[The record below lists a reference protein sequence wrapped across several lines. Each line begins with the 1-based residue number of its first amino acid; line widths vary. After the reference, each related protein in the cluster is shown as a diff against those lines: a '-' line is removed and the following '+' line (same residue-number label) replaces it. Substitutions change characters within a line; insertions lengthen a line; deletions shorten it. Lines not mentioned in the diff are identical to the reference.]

1 MIKKKAVAGGI
12 VALAAV
18 LGGGGIFAWTRR
30 TADTETLADNQ
41 KYVYAYVTSIEGNE
55 LTYMEVDESVVEA
68 YLASSTEDTEN
79 TEKGGDGSGAPGGS
93 DGSGAPGDGS
103 GAPGRMS
110 QGTSGTNDST
120 EMSDGMTQEEN
131 GDMPGDATSDGTGSN
146 GGGAPGGNGG
156 MSGKSVTTLIPV
168 STVVHT
174 TAGTETTFQR
184 LAAGDLLKLL
194 ILRSRKLQF
203 REASRR
209 RKKLKSRAC
218 CRKKYRIFNGHA
230 GFCFCPDIFQILKI
244 GSCRK
249 LSPCNLG
256 FLHRLREGMPDLSQ
270 YIFRHLFF

>member
-1 MIKKKAVAGGI
+1 MIKKNAVAGGI

-194 ILRSRKLQF
+194 IVTSEDGEEVIVEIWMQ
-203 REASRR
+203 
-209 RKKLKSRAC
+209 
-218 CRKKYRIFNGHA
+218 
-230 GFCFCPDIFQILKI
+230 
-244 GSCRK
+244 
-249 LSPCNLG
+249 
-256 FLHRLREGMPDLSQ
+256 
-270 YIFRHLFF
+270 

>member
-12 VALAAV
+12 VALAAM

-93 DGSGAPGDGS
+93 DGSGAPGGSDTAGAPGDSTEASGDGS
-103 GAPGRMS
+103 EAPGRMS
-110 QGTSGTNDST
+110 QGTSGTDANT
-120 EMSDGMTQEEN
+120 ETSDGQPQEEN

-194 ILRSRKLQF
+194 IETSEDGEEVIIEIWMQ
-203 REASRR
+203 
-209 RKKLKSRAC
+209 
-218 CRKKYRIFNGHA
+218 
-230 GFCFCPDIFQILKI
+230 
-244 GSCRK
+244 
-249 LSPCNLG
+249 
-256 FLHRLREGMPDLSQ
+256 
-270 YIFRHLFF
+270 

>member
-30 TADTETLADNQ
+30 IEDTETLADNQ

-55 LTYMEVDESVVEA
+55 LTYVEVDESVVEA
-68 YLASSTEDTEN
+68 YLASSTENTEN
-79 TEKGGDGSGAPGGS
+79 AEKG
-93 DGSGAPGDGS
+93 GDGS

-194 ILRSRKLQF
+194 IETSEDGEEVIIEIWMQ
-203 REASRR
+203 
-209 RKKLKSRAC
+209 
-218 CRKKYRIFNGHA
+218 
-230 GFCFCPDIFQILKI
+230 
-244 GSCRK
+244 
-249 LSPCNLG
+249 
-256 FLHRLREGMPDLSQ
+256 
-270 YIFRHLFF
+270 

>member
-120 EMSDGMTQEEN
+120 EMSDGMPQEEN

-146 GGGAPGGNGG
+146 GEEAPGGNGG
-156 MSGKSVTTLIPV
+156 MSGESVTTLIPV

-194 ILRSRKLQF
+194 IVTSEDGEEVIVEIWMQ
-203 REASRR
+203 
-209 RKKLKSRAC
+209 
-218 CRKKYRIFNGHA
+218 
-230 GFCFCPDIFQILKI
+230 
-244 GSCRK
+244 
-249 LSPCNLG
+249 
-256 FLHRLREGMPDLSQ
+256 
-270 YIFRHLFF
+270 

>member
-79 TEKGGDGSGAPGGS
+79 TEKGGDGSGAPGESDGSGAPGGSDTAGAPEDGSGAPGGS
-93 DGSGAPGDGS
+93 DGSGAPGDDS

-120 EMSDGMTQEEN
+120 EMSDGMTQGTSGTDDSTEMSEVMLQGEN
-131 GDMPGDATSDGTGSN
+131 GGMPGDAALDGTGSN

-156 MSGKSVTTLIPV
+156 MSGESVTTLIPV

-194 ILRSRKLQF
+194 IETSEDGEEVIIEIWMQ
-203 REASRR
+203 
-209 RKKLKSRAC
+209 
-218 CRKKYRIFNGHA
+218 
-230 GFCFCPDIFQILKI
+230 
-244 GSCRK
+244 
-249 LSPCNLG
+249 
-256 FLHRLREGMPDLSQ
+256 
-270 YIFRHLFF
+270 

>member
-55 LTYMEVDESVVEA
+55 LTYVEVDESVVEA
-68 YLASSTEDTEN
+68 YLASSTENTEN
-79 TEKGGDGSGAPGGS
+79 AEKG
-93 DGSGAPGDGS
+93 GDGS

-194 ILRSRKLQF
+194 IETSEDGEEVIIEIWMQ
-203 REASRR
+203 
-209 RKKLKSRAC
+209 
-218 CRKKYRIFNGHA
+218 
-230 GFCFCPDIFQILKI
+230 
-244 GSCRK
+244 
-249 LSPCNLG
+249 
-256 FLHRLREGMPDLSQ
+256 
-270 YIFRHLFF
+270 

>member
-30 TADTETLADNQ
+30 IEDTETLADNQ

-55 LTYMEVDESVVEA
+55 LTYVEVDESVVEA
-68 YLASSTEDTEN
+68 YLASSTENTEN
-79 TEKGGDGSGAPGGS
+79 AEKGGDGSGAPGGS
-93 DGSGAPGDGS
+93 DGSGAPGGSDAAGAPGDGLGAPGDRSGAPGDSTEASGDGS

-194 ILRSRKLQF
+194 IETSEDGEEVIIEIWMQ
-203 REASRR
+203 
-209 RKKLKSRAC
+209 
-218 CRKKYRIFNGHA
+218 
-230 GFCFCPDIFQILKI
+230 
-244 GSCRK
+244 
-249 LSPCNLG
+249 
-256 FLHRLREGMPDLSQ
+256 
-270 YIFRHLFF
+270 

>member
-30 TADTETLADNQ
+30 IEDTETLADNQ

-110 QGTSGTNDST
+110 QGTSGTDAGT
-120 EMSDGMTQEEN
+120 ETSDGQPQEEN

-156 MSGKSVTTLIPV
+156 RSGKSVTTLIPV

-194 ILRSRKLQF
+194 IETSEDGEEVIIEIWMQ
-203 REASRR
+203 
-209 RKKLKSRAC
+209 
-218 CRKKYRIFNGHA
+218 
-230 GFCFCPDIFQILKI
+230 
-244 GSCRK
+244 
-249 LSPCNLG
+249 
-256 FLHRLREGMPDLSQ
+256 
-270 YIFRHLFF
+270 

>member
-18 LGGGGIFAWTRR
+18 LGGIFAWTRR

-194 ILRSRKLQF
+194 IVTSEDGEEVIVEIWMQ
-203 REASRR
+203 
-209 RKKLKSRAC
+209 
-218 CRKKYRIFNGHA
+218 
-230 GFCFCPDIFQILKI
+230 
-244 GSCRK
+244 
-249 LSPCNLG
+249 
-256 FLHRLREGMPDLSQ
+256 
-270 YIFRHLFF
+270 

>member
-93 DGSGAPGDGS
+93 EGSGAPGDGS
-103 GAPGRMS
+103 GAPGDGSEAPGESDAAGTPGESDGSGDGSEAPGRMS
-110 QGTSGTNDST
+110 QGTSGTDAGT
-120 EMSDGMTQEEN
+120 ETSDGQPQGEN
-131 GDMPGDATSDGTGSN
+131 GGMPGDTASDETENN
-146 GGGAPGGNGG
+146 GGGAQGGNGG
-156 MSGKSVTTLIPV
+156 MSGESVTTLIPV

-194 ILRSRKLQF
+194 IETSEDGAEVIIEIWMQ
-203 REASRR
+203 
-209 RKKLKSRAC
+209 
-218 CRKKYRIFNGHA
+218 
-230 GFCFCPDIFQILKI
+230 
-244 GSCRK
+244 
-249 LSPCNLG
+249 
-256 FLHRLREGMPDLSQ
+256 
-270 YIFRHLFF
+270 

>member
-30 TADTETLADNQ
+30 IEDTETLADNQ

-55 LTYMEVDESVVEA
+55 LTYVEVDESVVEA
-68 YLASSTEDTEN
+68 YLASSTEN
-79 TEKGGDGSGAPGGS
+79 TQNAEKGGDGSGAPGGS
-93 DGSGAPGDGS
+93 DGSGAPGGSDAAGAPGDGLGAPGDGSGAPGDSTEASGDGS

-194 ILRSRKLQF
+194 IETSEDGEEVIIEIWMQ
-203 REASRR
+203 
-209 RKKLKSRAC
+209 
-218 CRKKYRIFNGHA
+218 
-230 GFCFCPDIFQILKI
+230 
-244 GSCRK
+244 
-249 LSPCNLG
+249 
-256 FLHRLREGMPDLSQ
+256 
-270 YIFRHLFF
+270 

>member
-41 KYVYAYVTSIEGNE
+41 KYAYAYVTSIEGNE

-93 DGSGAPGDGS
+93 DGSGAPGGSDTAGAPGDSTEASGDGS

-110 QGTSGTNDST
+110 QGTSGTDANT
-120 EMSDGMTQEEN
+120 ETSDGQPQEEN

-194 ILRSRKLQF
+194 IETSEDGEEVIIEIWMQ
-203 REASRR
+203 
-209 RKKLKSRAC
+209 
-218 CRKKYRIFNGHA
+218 
-230 GFCFCPDIFQILKI
+230 
-244 GSCRK
+244 
-249 LSPCNLG
+249 
-256 FLHRLREGMPDLSQ
+256 
-270 YIFRHLFF
+270 

>member
-194 ILRSRKLQF
+194 IVTS
-203 REASRR
+203 ED
-209 RKKLKSRAC
+209 
-218 CRKKYRIFNGHA
+218 GE
-230 GFCFCPDIFQILKI
+230 
-244 GSCRK
+244 
-249 LSPCNLG
+249 
-256 FLHRLREGMPDLSQ
+256 EGIVEIWMQ
-270 YIFRHLFF
+270 

>member
-1 MIKKKAVAGGI
+1 M
-12 VALAAV
+12 
-18 LGGGGIFAWTRR
+18 
-30 TADTETLADNQ
+30 ETLADNQ

-79 TEKGGDGSGAPGGS
+79 AEKGGDGSGVPGGSDGSGAPGGSDTAGAPEDGSGAPGGS

-120 EMSDGMTQEEN
+120 VMSYGMPQEEN

-194 ILRSRKLQF
+194 IVTSEDGEEVIVEIWMQ
-203 REASRR
+203 
-209 RKKLKSRAC
+209 
-218 CRKKYRIFNGHA
+218 
-230 GFCFCPDIFQILKI
+230 
-244 GSCRK
+244 
-249 LSPCNLG
+249 
-256 FLHRLREGMPDLSQ
+256 
-270 YIFRHLFF
+270 

>member
-18 LGGGGIFAWTRR
+18 FGGGGIFTWTRR

-93 DGSGAPGDGS
+93 DGAGAPGGSDGAGAPGDSTEASGDGSGAPGDGSGAPGDSTEASGDGS

-110 QGTSGTNDST
+110 QGTSGTDANT
-120 EMSDGMTQEEN
+120 ETSDGQPQGEN
-131 GDMPGDATSDGTGSN
+131 GGMPGDTALDGTEKN
-146 GGGAPGGNGG
+146 GEEAPGGNGG
-156 MSGKSVTTLIPV
+156 MSGESVTTLIPV
-168 STVVHT
+168 STVVNT

-194 ILRSRKLQF
+194 IETSEDGEEVIVEIWMQ
-203 REASRR
+203 
-209 RKKLKSRAC
+209 
-218 CRKKYRIFNGHA
+218 
-230 GFCFCPDIFQILKI
+230 
-244 GSCRK
+244 
-249 LSPCNLG
+249 
-256 FLHRLREGMPDLSQ
+256 
-270 YIFRHLFF
+270 

>member
-79 TEKGGDGSGAPGGS
+79 TEKGGDGSGAPGDS
-93 DGSGAPGDGS
+93 TEASGDGS

-110 QGTSGTNDST
+110 QGTSGTDANT
-120 EMSDGMTQEEN
+120 ETSDGQPQGEN
-131 GDMPGDATSDGTGSN
+131 GGMPGDTALDGTEKN
-146 GGGAPGGNGG
+146 GEEAPGGNGG

-194 ILRSRKLQF
+194 IVTSEDGEEVIVEIWMQ
-203 REASRR
+203 
-209 RKKLKSRAC
+209 
-218 CRKKYRIFNGHA
+218 
-230 GFCFCPDIFQILKI
+230 
-244 GSCRK
+244 
-249 LSPCNLG
+249 
-256 FLHRLREGMPDLSQ
+256 
-270 YIFRHLFF
+270 

>member
-18 LGGGGIFAWTRR
+18 FGGGGIFTWTRR

-93 DGSGAPGDGS
+93 DGSGAPGGSDTAGAPGDSTEASGDGT

-110 QGTSGTNDST
+110 QGTSGTDANT
-120 EMSDGMTQEEN
+120 ETSDGQPQGEN
-131 GDMPGDATSDGTGSN
+131 GGMPGDTALDGTEKN
-146 GGGAPGGNGG
+146 GEEAPGGNGG
-156 MSGKSVTTLIPV
+156 MSGESVTTLIPV
-168 STVVHT
+168 STVVNT

-194 ILRSRKLQF
+194 IETSEDGEEVIIEIWMQ
-203 REASRR
+203 
-209 RKKLKSRAC
+209 
-218 CRKKYRIFNGHA
+218 
-230 GFCFCPDIFQILKI
+230 
-244 GSCRK
+244 
-249 LSPCNLG
+249 
-256 FLHRLREGMPDLSQ
+256 
-270 YIFRHLFF
+270 

>member
-1 MIKKKAVAGGI
+1 MIRKKVMAGGI

-18 LGGGGIFAWTRR
+18 LGGGGIFAWTHR
-30 TADTETLADNQ
+30 TADMETLADNQ

-68 YLASSTEDTEN
+68 YLASSTENTEN
-79 TEKGGDGSGAPGGS
+79 AEKGGDGSGVPGGS

-120 EMSDGMTQEEN
+120 EMSDGMPQEEN

-146 GGGAPGGNGG
+146 GEEAPGGNGG
-156 MSGKSVTTLIPV
+156 MSGESVTTLIPV

-194 ILRSRKLQF
+194 IVTSEDGEEVIIEIWMQ
-203 REASRR
+203 
-209 RKKLKSRAC
+209 
-218 CRKKYRIFNGHA
+218 
-230 GFCFCPDIFQILKI
+230 
-244 GSCRK
+244 
-249 LSPCNLG
+249 
-256 FLHRLREGMPDLSQ
+256 
-270 YIFRHLFF
+270 

>member
-30 TADTETLADNQ
+30 IEDTETLADNQ
-41 KYVYAYVTSIEGNE
+41 KYVYAYVTSIVGNE
-55 LTYMEVDESVVEA
+55 LTYVEVDESVVEA
-68 YLASSTEDTEN
+68 YLASSTENTEN
-79 TEKGGDGSGAPGGS
+79 AEKGGDGSGAPGGS
-93 DGSGAPGDGS
+93 DGSGAPGGSDAAGASGDGSGAPGDGS

-120 EMSDGMTQEEN
+120 EMSDGMPQGTSGTNDSTEMSDGMPQEEN

-194 ILRSRKLQF
+194 IETSEDGEEVIIEIWMQ
-203 REASRR
+203 
-209 RKKLKSRAC
+209 
-218 CRKKYRIFNGHA
+218 
-230 GFCFCPDIFQILKI
+230 
-244 GSCRK
+244 
-249 LSPCNLG
+249 
-256 FLHRLREGMPDLSQ
+256 
-270 YIFRHLFF
+270 

>member
-79 TEKGGDGSGAPGGS
+79 TEKGGDGSGAPGES
-93 DGSGAPGDGS
+93 DGSGAPGGS
-103 GAPGRMS
+103 DTAGAPGDGLGAPGGMPRGTSGTDDSTETSDGMP
-110 QGTSGTNDST
+110 QGTSGTDDSTETSDGMPQGTSGTDDST
-120 EMSDGMTQEEN
+120 EMSEVMLQGEN
-131 GDMPGDATSDGTGSN
+131 GGMPGDAALDGTGSN

-156 MSGKSVTTLIPV
+156 MSGESVTTLIPV

-194 ILRSRKLQF
+194 IETSEDGEEVIIEIWMQ
-203 REASRR
+203 
-209 RKKLKSRAC
+209 
-218 CRKKYRIFNGHA
+218 
-230 GFCFCPDIFQILKI
+230 
-244 GSCRK
+244 
-249 LSPCNLG
+249 
-256 FLHRLREGMPDLSQ
+256 
-270 YIFRHLFF
+270 

>member
-18 LGGGGIFAWTRR
+18 LGGGIFAWTRR
-30 TADTETLADNQ
+30 IEDTETLADNQ

-55 LTYMEVDESVVEA
+55 LTYVEVDESVVEA

-79 TEKGGDGSGAPGGS
+79 TEKGGDGAGAPGGS

-194 ILRSRKLQF
+194 IVTSEDGEEVIVEIWMQ
-203 REASRR
+203 
-209 RKKLKSRAC
+209 
-218 CRKKYRIFNGHA
+218 
-230 GFCFCPDIFQILKI
+230 
-244 GSCRK
+244 
-249 LSPCNLG
+249 
-256 FLHRLREGMPDLSQ
+256 
-270 YIFRHLFF
+270 

>member
-79 TEKGGDGSGAPGGS
+79 AEKGGDGSGVPEGS

-120 EMSDGMTQEEN
+120 EMSDGMPQEEN

-156 MSGKSVTTLIPV
+156 MSGESVTTLIPV

-194 ILRSRKLQF
+194 IVTSEDGEEVIIEIWMQ
-203 REASRR
+203 
-209 RKKLKSRAC
+209 
-218 CRKKYRIFNGHA
+218 
-230 GFCFCPDIFQILKI
+230 
-244 GSCRK
+244 
-249 LSPCNLG
+249 
-256 FLHRLREGMPDLSQ
+256 
-270 YIFRHLFF
+270 

>member
-30 TADTETLADNQ
+30 IEDTETLADNQ

-55 LTYMEVDESVVEA
+55 LTYVEVDESVVEA
-68 YLASSTEDTEN
+68 YLASSTENTEN
-79 TEKGGDGSGAPGGS
+79 AEKGGDGSGAPGGS
-93 DGSGAPGDGS
+93 DGSGAPGGSDAAGALGDGLGAPGDGSGAPGDSTEASGDGS

-194 ILRSRKLQF
+194 IETSEDGEEVIIEIWMQ
-203 REASRR
+203 
-209 RKKLKSRAC
+209 
-218 CRKKYRIFNGHA
+218 
-230 GFCFCPDIFQILKI
+230 
-244 GSCRK
+244 
-249 LSPCNLG
+249 
-256 FLHRLREGMPDLSQ
+256 
-270 YIFRHLFF
+270 

>member
-18 LGGGGIFAWTRR
+18 LGGGGIFAWTHR
-30 TADTETLADNQ
+30 TADMETLADNQ

-79 TEKGGDGSGAPGGS
+79 AEKGGDGSGVPGGSDGSGAPGGSDTAGAPEDGSGAPGGS

-120 EMSDGMTQEEN
+120 VMSYGMPQEEN

-194 ILRSRKLQF
+194 IVTSEDGEEVIVEIWMQ
-203 REASRR
+203 
-209 RKKLKSRAC
+209 
-218 CRKKYRIFNGHA
+218 
-230 GFCFCPDIFQILKI
+230 
-244 GSCRK
+244 
-249 LSPCNLG
+249 
-256 FLHRLREGMPDLSQ
+256 
-270 YIFRHLFF
+270 

>member
-103 GAPGRMS
+103 GAPGDGSGAPGDGSGAPGDSTEASGDGSGAPGRMS
-110 QGTSGTNDST
+110 QGTSGTDANT
-120 EMSDGMTQEEN
+120 ETSDGQPQEEN

-156 MSGKSVTTLIPV
+156 MSGKRVTTLIPV

-194 ILRSRKLQF
+194 IETSEDGEEVIIEIWMQ
-203 REASRR
+203 
-209 RKKLKSRAC
+209 
-218 CRKKYRIFNGHA
+218 
-230 GFCFCPDIFQILKI
+230 
-244 GSCRK
+244 
-249 LSPCNLG
+249 
-256 FLHRLREGMPDLSQ
+256 
-270 YIFRHLFF
+270 

>member
-1 MIKKKAVAGGI
+1 MIRKKVMAGGI

-18 LGGGGIFAWTRR
+18 LGGGGIFAWTHR
-30 TADTETLADNQ
+30 TADMETLADNQ

-79 TEKGGDGSGAPGGS
+79 AEKGGDGSGVPGGS
-93 DGSGAPGDGS
+93 DGSGAPGGS
-103 GAPGRMS
+103 DTAPGRMS

-120 EMSDGMTQEEN
+120 VMSYGMPQEEN

-156 MSGKSVTTLIPV
+156 MRGKSVTTLIPV

-194 ILRSRKLQF
+194 IVTSEDGEEVIVEIWMQ
-203 REASRR
+203 
-209 RKKLKSRAC
+209 
-218 CRKKYRIFNGHA
+218 
-230 GFCFCPDIFQILKI
+230 
-244 GSCRK
+244 
-249 LSPCNLG
+249 
-256 FLHRLREGMPDLSQ
+256 
-270 YIFRHLFF
+270 

>member
-79 TEKGGDGSGAPGGS
+79 TEKGGDGSGAPGDS
-93 DGSGAPGDGS
+93 TEASGDGS

-110 QGTSGTNDST
+110 QGTSGTDANT
-120 EMSDGMTQEEN
+120 ETSDGQPQEEN
-131 GDMPGDATSDGTGSN
+131 GGMPGDATSDGTGSN

-194 ILRSRKLQF
+194 IETSEDGEEVIIEIWMQ
-203 REASRR
+203 
-209 RKKLKSRAC
+209 
-218 CRKKYRIFNGHA
+218 
-230 GFCFCPDIFQILKI
+230 
-244 GSCRK
+244 
-249 LSPCNLG
+249 
-256 FLHRLREGMPDLSQ
+256 
-270 YIFRHLFF
+270 

>member
-30 TADTETLADNQ
+30 IEDTETLADNQ

-55 LTYMEVDESVVEA
+55 LTYVEVDESVVEA
-68 YLASSTEDTEN
+68 YLASSTENTEN
-79 TEKGGDGSGAPGGS
+79 AEKGGDGSGAPGGS
-93 DGSGAPGDGS
+93 DGAGAPGGSDAAGAPGDGLGAPGDGSGAPGDSTEASGDGS

-194 ILRSRKLQF
+194 IETSEDGEEVIIEIWMQ
-203 REASRR
+203 
-209 RKKLKSRAC
+209 
-218 CRKKYRIFNGHA
+218 
-230 GFCFCPDIFQILKI
+230 
-244 GSCRK
+244 
-249 LSPCNLG
+249 
-256 FLHRLREGMPDLSQ
+256 
-270 YIFRHLFF
+270 

>member
-18 LGGGGIFAWTRR
+18 LGGGIFAWTRR

-194 ILRSRKLQF
+194 IVTSEDGEEVIVEIWMQ
-203 REASRR
+203 
-209 RKKLKSRAC
+209 
-218 CRKKYRIFNGHA
+218 
-230 GFCFCPDIFQILKI
+230 
-244 GSCRK
+244 
-249 LSPCNLG
+249 
-256 FLHRLREGMPDLSQ
+256 
-270 YIFRHLFF
+270 

>member
-93 DGSGAPGDGS
+93 EGSGAPGDGS
-103 GAPGRMS
+103 EAPGRMS
-110 QGTSGTNDST
+110 QETSGTDAGT
-120 EMSDGMTQEEN
+120 ETSDGQPQGGN
-131 GDMPGDATSDGTGSN
+131 GGMPGDTASGGTENN

-156 MSGKSVTTLIPV
+156 MSGESVTTLISV

-194 ILRSRKLQF
+194 IVTSEDGEEVIVEIWMQ
-203 REASRR
+203 
-209 RKKLKSRAC
+209 
-218 CRKKYRIFNGHA
+218 
-230 GFCFCPDIFQILKI
+230 
-244 GSCRK
+244 
-249 LSPCNLG
+249 
-256 FLHRLREGMPDLSQ
+256 
-270 YIFRHLFF
+270 

>member
-79 TEKGGDGSGAPGGS
+79 AEKGGDGSGAPGDS
-93 DGSGAPGDGS
+93 TETSGDGS

-110 QGTSGTNDST
+110 QGTSGTDANT
-120 EMSDGMTQEEN
+120 ETSDGQPQEEN
-131 GDMPGDATSDGTGSN
+131 GDMPGDTALDGTEKN
-146 GGGAPGGNGG
+146 GGEAPGGNGG
-156 MSGKSVTTLIPV
+156 MSGESVTTLIPV

-194 ILRSRKLQF
+194 IVTSEDGEEVIVEIWMQ
-203 REASRR
+203 
-209 RKKLKSRAC
+209 
-218 CRKKYRIFNGHA
+218 
-230 GFCFCPDIFQILKI
+230 
-244 GSCRK
+244 
-249 LSPCNLG
+249 
-256 FLHRLREGMPDLSQ
+256 
-270 YIFRHLFF
+270 

>member
-1 MIKKKAVAGGI
+1 MFGMIKKKAVAGGI

-30 TADTETLADNQ
+30 IEDTETLADNQ

-55 LTYMEVDESVVEA
+55 LTYVEVDESVVEA
-68 YLASSTEDTEN
+68 YLASSTENTEN
-79 TEKGGDGSGAPGGS
+79 AEKGGDGSGAPGGS
-93 DGSGAPGDGS
+93 DGSGAPGGSDAAGAPGDGLGAPGDGSGAPGDSTEASGDGS

-194 ILRSRKLQF
+194 IETSEDGEEVIIEIWMQ
-203 REASRR
+203 
-209 RKKLKSRAC
+209 
-218 CRKKYRIFNGHA
+218 
-230 GFCFCPDIFQILKI
+230 
-244 GSCRK
+244 
-249 LSPCNLG
+249 
-256 FLHRLREGMPDLSQ
+256 
-270 YIFRHLFF
+270 

>member
-103 GAPGRMS
+103 GAQMIARRCR
-110 QGTSGTNDST
+110 
-120 EMSDGMTQEEN
+120 
-131 GDMPGDATSDGTGSN
+131 TGC
-146 GGGAPGGNGG
+146 
-156 MSGKSVTTLIPV
+156 
-168 STVVHT
+168 
-174 TAGTETTFQR
+174 
-184 LAAGDLLKLL
+184 
-194 ILRSRKLQF
+194 
-203 REASRR
+203 R
-209 RKKLKSRAC
+209 RKKMATCRAM
-218 CRKKYRIFNGHA
+218 
-230 GFCFCPDIFQILKI
+230 Q
-244 GSCRK
+244 
-249 LSPCNLG
+249 
-256 FLHRLREGMPDLSQ
+256 HRTEQEVTVEEHRAEMAA
-270 YIFRHLFF
+270 

>member
-30 TADTETLADNQ
+30 IEDTETLADNQ

-55 LTYMEVDESVVEA
+55 LTYVEVDESVVEA
-68 YLASSTEDTEN
+68 YLASSTENTEN
-79 TEKGGDGSGAPGGS
+79 AEKGGDGSGAPGGS
-93 DGSGAPGDGS
+93 DGSGAPGGSDAAGAPGDGLGAPGDGTGAPGDSTEASGDGS

-194 ILRSRKLQF
+194 IETSEDGEEVIIEIWMQ
-203 REASRR
+203 
-209 RKKLKSRAC
+209 
-218 CRKKYRIFNGHA
+218 
-230 GFCFCPDIFQILKI
+230 
-244 GSCRK
+244 
-249 LSPCNLG
+249 
-256 FLHRLREGMPDLSQ
+256 
-270 YIFRHLFF
+270 

>member
-18 LGGGGIFAWTRR
+18 LGGGGIFAWTHR
-30 TADTETLADNQ
+30 TADMETLADNQ

-79 TEKGGDGSGAPGGS
+79 AEKGRDGSGVPEGSDGSGAPGGS
-93 DGSGAPGDGS
+93 DAAGAPEDAAGAPGDGS
-103 GAPGRMS
+103 GAPGGMPRGTSGTDDSTETSDGMP
-110 QGTSGTNDST
+110 QGTSGTDDST
-120 EMSDGMTQEEN
+120 EMSEVMLQGEN
-131 GDMPGDATSDGTGSN
+131 GGMPGDATSDGTGSN

-194 ILRSRKLQF
+194 IETSEDGEEVIIEIWMQ
-203 REASRR
+203 
-209 RKKLKSRAC
+209 
-218 CRKKYRIFNGHA
+218 
-230 GFCFCPDIFQILKI
+230 
-244 GSCRK
+244 
-249 LSPCNLG
+249 
-256 FLHRLREGMPDLSQ
+256 
-270 YIFRHLFF
+270 

>member
-30 TADTETLADNQ
+30 IEDTETLADNQ

-55 LTYMEVDESVVEA
+55 LTYVEVDESVVEA
-68 YLASSTEDTEN
+68 YLASSTENTEN
-79 TEKGGDGSGAPGGS
+79 AEKGGDGSGAPGGS
-93 DGSGAPGDGS
+93 DGSGAPGGSDAAGASGDGS
-103 GAPGRMS
+103 GAPGGMPR
-110 QGTSGTNDST
+110 GTSGTDDST
-120 EMSDGMTQEEN
+120 ETSDGMPQEEN

-156 MSGKSVTTLIPV
+156 MSGESVTTLIQV

-194 ILRSRKLQF
+194 IETSEDGEEVIIEIWMQ
-203 REASRR
+203 
-209 RKKLKSRAC
+209 
-218 CRKKYRIFNGHA
+218 
-230 GFCFCPDIFQILKI
+230 
-244 GSCRK
+244 
-249 LSPCNLG
+249 
-256 FLHRLREGMPDLSQ
+256 
-270 YIFRHLFF
+270 